1 MWRPIVFT
9 AFLIFHGSAASAS
22 SSEPAVGSMAP
33 DFKGKNMVTGD
44 AVDLGAQRGKL
55 VIVTFWAT
63 WCAPCRSELP
73 ILEGAQKLLGKD
85 KLMVLAV
92 NFQDSPDAVRALKKL
107 AATWQLT
114 LVEDRG
120 GRIADRYKIR
130 AIPHLFM
137 IDHDG
142 KIVANHTGYG
152 DRSLEELVSDINKAL
167 HVPSGADQQPA
178 PASGDV
184 PNP

>member
-1 MWRPIVFT
+1 MGST
-9 AFLIFHGSAASAS
+9 AP
-22 SSEPAVGSMAP
+22 E
-33 DFKGKNMVTGD
+33 FKGKNMVTGD
-44 AVDLGAQRGKL
+44 TVDLSAQRGKL
-55 VIVTFWAT
+55 VILTFWAT

-85 KLMVLAV
+85 KLIVFAV
-92 NFQDSPDAVRALKKL
+92 NFQDSPEAVRALKKL
-107 AATWQLT
+107 AATWQLV

-120 GRIADRYKIR
+120 GRIADSYKIR

-137 IDHDG
+137 IDRDG
-142 KIVANHTGYG
+142 KIVAIHTGYG

-167 HVPSGADQQPA
+167 RVPGGADQQPA

-184 PNP
+184 PRS